1 MEDIGL
7 THENRKMKVIKVC
20 KGGCGKKPAMWI
32 DGGMHAREWIS
43 PASVTYILKKLLD
56 DDKSK
61 FTNRNLV
68 ENLDWYV
75 LAVANPDG
83 YEWSRTED
91 RLWRKNRFIRTFSK
105 TKNICFTVTLITISC

>member
-1 MEDIGL
+1 
-7 THENRKMKVIKVC
+7 
-20 KGGCGKKPAMWI
+20 MWI

-56 DDKSK
+56 EDKSK
-61 FTNRNLV
+61 FTNRHLV

-91 RLWRKNRFIRTFSK
+91 RLWRKNRLNFFRYNTNCLAIIFYY
-105 TKNICFTVTLITISC
+105 I